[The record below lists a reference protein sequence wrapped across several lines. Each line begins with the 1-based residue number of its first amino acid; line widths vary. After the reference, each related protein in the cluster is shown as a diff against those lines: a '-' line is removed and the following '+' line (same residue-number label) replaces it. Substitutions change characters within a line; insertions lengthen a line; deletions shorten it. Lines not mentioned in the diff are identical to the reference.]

1 MKKSRNNILR
11 VFLVISIFAAF
22 TTVNSAQN
30 DLLKISDVEKNIK
43 IYLNLVFDGQPTL
56 KDYYYYHGKH
66 NVSEKT
72 MENELTKNLLGS
84 ATSGLASKIYGYRN
98 ANSNKV
104 PSIYFSRLKKYYP
117 IEIDSINIKNVEI
130 QKRNNGRFFYT
141 IIVTGYSYPV
151 KKDIEYKFYHNA
163 YSTGPTE
170 EGIIDIL
177 EINGNPINEI
187 LLFN

>member
-11 VFLVISIFAAF
+11 VFLFISFFAAL
-22 TTVNSAQN
+22 TTANSAQN

-43 IYLNLVFDGQPTL
+43 KYLNLVFDGQPTL
-56 KDYYYYHGKH
+56 KDYYHYHGKH

-72 MENELTKNLLGS
+72 MENELSENLLGS
-84 ATSGLASKIYGYRN
+84 ATSELATKLAEYRN

-104 PSIYFSRLKKYYP
+104 PSIYFSRLNKYYP
-117 IEIDSINIKNVEI
+117 IEINTINIKNVEL

-141 IIVTGYSYPV
+141 IIVTGYSYLA

-163 YSTGPTE
+163 YSVDPSE

-177 EINGNPINEI
+177 EINGNSINDI